1 MSEEGRKQFGE
12 AGSASADFADKP
24 EFCKAKFARRAAGQ
38 NLEEILRFR
47 RGNPGILRARICA

>member
-1 MSEEGRKQFGE
+1 MELKFLRKRSILVAMMSTQV
-12 AGSASADFADKP
+12 KP